1 MDKKSAGHE
10 IRRVCLFVILLI
22 AAVTAIS
29 CGFGEG
35 TLTVTTFPVTGTVTV
50 DGVSWGEAPI
60 TRTLSSGGHEIRFS
74 DHTSQ
79 YREPGTRIVE
89 VKNGKHKTVAGEYIN
104 LFIPRE
110 APAGFSL
117 PDSLHVF
124 GTTDRPLKDGTI
136 FDYINGG
143 GVVYIKYGL
152 TETTHAVYNDE
163 YLNNITVDI
172 FDMGTTAGAASV
184 FGDEEVCP
192 PGYEECGAVVN
203 CKAYHYEPDYLMYFH
218 KSQYLVYLS
227 TTNDS
232 LRTVVEA
239 FGASI
244 AANIP

>member
-1 MDKKSAGHE
+1 MDKKSAGH
-10 IRRVCLFVILLI
+10 RLCRVCLSVILLI
-22 AAVTAIS
+22 TAVIVIS

-50 DGVSWGEAPI
+50 DGVSRGEAPI
-60 TRTLSSGGHEIRFS
+60 TLTLSSGDHEIRFS
-74 DHTSQ
+74 DYSSQ
-79 YREPGTRIVE
+79 YSEPGTRIVE
-89 VKNGKHKTVAGEYIN
+89 IKNGKYKTVSGEYIN
-104 LFIPRE
+104 LFLPRE
-110 APAGFSL
+110 SPAGFSL
-117 PDSLHVF
+117 PDSLRVF
-124 GTTDRPLKDGTI
+124 GTTDRPQKDGTI

-163 YLNNITVDI
+163 HLNSITVDI
-172 FDMGTTAGAASV
+172 FDMGTTGGAASV

-192 PGYEECGAVVN
+192 PGYDECGAVVN

-218 KSQYLVYLS
+218 KSRYLVYLS

-232 LRTVVEA
+232 LSAAMEA

-244 AANIP
+244 AANIQ

>member
-1 MDKKSAGHE
+1 MVKKNAGH
-10 IRRVCLFVILLI
+10 RLGRVYLSGILFI
-22 AAVTAIS
+22 AAVIVIS

-50 DGVSWGEAPI
+50 DGVSRGEAPV
-60 TRTLSSGGHEIRFS
+60 TLTLSSGDHEIRFS
-74 DHTSQ
+74 DYSSQ
-79 YREPGTRIVE
+79 YRAPGTRIVE
-89 VKNGKHKTVAGEYIN
+89 LKKGKHKTIAGEYIN
-104 LFIPRE
+104 LFIPRK
-110 APAGFSL
+110 APAGFSS

-124 GTTDRPLKDGTI
+124 GTTDRPQKDGTI

-152 TETTHAVYNDE
+152 TETTHAVYNDQH
-163 YLNNITVDI
+163 LNSITVDI
-172 FDMGTTAGAASV
+172 FDMGTTGGAASV

-192 PGYEECGAVVN
+192 PRYEECGAVSN

-218 KSQYLVYLS
+218 KSRYLVYLS